1 MAYGREKGLLKTS
14 RPKSKFIETIFK
26 EHPDVF
32 FRRSKKAAL
41 LGNNAATNHHNLKLE
56 TYLSLLI
63 NSAGSS
69 GMAPFCVQ
77 T

>member
-1 MAYGREKGLLKTS
+1 MK
-14 RPKSKFIETIFK
+14 KSSKWIFRK
-26 EHPDVF
+26 HF
-32 FRRSKKAAL
+32 KASFKRSKKAAL
-41 LGNNAATNHHNLKLE
+41 LKNNAATNHHNLKPE